1 MNFSTKFI
9 HLTLVSLLIGSVT
22 AYGKWETDYKKAIAT
37 ATDESK
43 HILLE
48 FTGSDWCPP
57 CIMLKKDIFE
67 KNTFKEYAEQNLVL
81 IEIDFPRKKNL
92 DKLLSEQNDQLL
104 EKYEV
109 RGFPTIVIL
118 DPRGKE
124 ITRHVGYK
132 PGGVEN
138 YLRYIE
144 SSIASF

>member
-1 MNFSTKFI
+1 
-9 HLTLVSLLIGSVT
+9 
-22 AYGKWETDYKKAIAT
+22 
-37 ATDESK
+37 
-43 HILLE
+43 
-48 FTGSDWCPP
+48 
-57 CIMLKKDIFE
+57 MLKKDIFE